1 VGKSG
6 ELWIFLFHNNF
17 FVRLSNKNKNI
28 KTDMFRGTSA
38 ITLDSKN
45 RITIPTKYR
54 EELFADCQGKMVCTV
69 DIQQSCLLLYP
80 LAEWEEIELSLA
92 NLSSTN
98 PQERLFKQI
107 ILGNASDCE
116 MDKSGR
122 LLING
127 PLRAHANLE
136 KNIML
141 VGQLNKF
148 EIWQESAWQEQM
160 QQGISKIQSGEIE
173 LTERLLD
180 LAL

>member
-1 VGKSG
+1 
-6 ELWIFLFHNNF
+6 
-17 FVRLSNKNKNI
+17 
-28 KTDMFRGTSA
+28 MFRGTSA

-54 EELFADCQGKMVCTV
+54 DELLTDCQGKMICTV
-69 DIQQSCLLLYP
+69 DIQHACLLLYP
-80 LAEWEEIELSLA
+80 LPEWEEIELTLA

-107 ILGNASDCE
+107 ILGNASDCV
-116 MDKSGR
+116 MDKNGR

-127 PLRAHANLE
+127 PLRKHANLD
-136 KNIML
+136 KDIML

-148 EIWQESAWQEQM
+148 EIWHESAWQAQM

-173 LTERLLD
+173 LTDRLLD
-180 LAL
+180 LPL